1 MPQGEPL
8 ELQLQRE
15 RVARTQVEALLES
28 TRLQLIEMEMALRK
42 AREEA
47 TCCLTTAASVAPPP
61 PSAPQASP
69 PPLPAA
75 SARPIAAKAVSASVA
90 AAAAAPPAP
99 AALAAAARPAA
110 PPKPRVRRTSPKPAA
125 GSLIE
130 AARAAEAIEKAS
142 REASPAL
149 APAGGMINNRG
160 RQPLLS
166 TLDLNEGDNRAIV
179 ADFVQHLQTRLSNLQ
194 ACYGNGNATE
204 LKWHVTWIKENSG
217 VVGFAPL
224 IQPAADLEQALEKEE
239 KERVPGLLDALI
251 TLAERVAV
259 ETVRR

>member
-42 AREEA
+42 AREDA
-47 TCCLTTAASVAPPP
+47 TRCLAPPP
-61 PSAPQASP
+61 PAKPQAASFTPPLTKPLAASQSAPI
-69 PPLPAA
+69 
-75 SARPIAAKAVSASVA
+75 SATIQPSL
-90 AAAAAPPAP
+90 APP
-99 AALAAAARPAA
+99 PAA
-110 PPKPRVRRTSPKPAA
+110 PARAAPSKPRLRRAAPKPAA

-160 RQPLLS
+160 NQPLLS
-166 TLDLNEGDNRAIV
+166 TLDLHEGDNRAIV
-179 ADFVQHLQTRLSNLQ
+179 ADFVEHLQTRLSNLQ
-194 ACYGNGNATE
+194 ACYGNGDATE
-204 LKWHVTWIKENSG
+204 LKWHVAWIKENSG
-217 VVGFAPL
+217 AVGFSPL
-224 IQPAADLEQALEKEE
+224 IEPAANLEQALENDE
-239 KERVPGLLDALI
+239 KDRVSGLLDALI
-251 TLAERVAV
+251 QRAERVAV
-259 ETVRR
+259 ENVRR